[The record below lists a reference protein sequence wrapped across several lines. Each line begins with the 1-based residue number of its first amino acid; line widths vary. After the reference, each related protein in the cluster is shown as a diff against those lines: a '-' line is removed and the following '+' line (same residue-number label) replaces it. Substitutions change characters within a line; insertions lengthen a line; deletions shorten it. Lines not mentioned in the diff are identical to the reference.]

1 MKKNEQLRLIFISYL
16 VTIIFS
22 FVINILK
29 SSNPIINGLIS
40 SIKLSTVLSVWW
52 IFYFKYGWKIKHLN
66 KILYRINL
74 NGTWFGDYESS
85 DLNGE
90 KIYKGKIGLRINQS
104 FLNIS
109 VESFTEKYSN
119 FSYSEEVKYEEK
131 SNRHGLIYVYSQ
143 KDNHDFQLNQ
153 RNGTSE
159 LVVSNYKNDILL
171 EGLKTIQPL
180 IILGL
185 CSV

>member
-1 MKKNEQLRLIFISYL
+1 
-16 VTIIFS
+16 
-22 FVINILK
+22 
-29 SSNPIINGLIS
+29 
-40 SIKLSTVLSVWW
+40 LSVWW

-171 EGLKTIQPL
+171 EGEFWTVHGTRGKLRVKRITSK
-180 IILGL
+180 IIDTFSEAKETYESIEGEQE
-185 CSV
+185 